1 MQYQPSTLSGKYGE
15 KTCPCCGK
23 EGTIVGMKYDQEYA
37 EVEHTYIC
45 SSCNTKWKEQYA
57 TMYIGFTD
65 GKYKYGVEG
74 DAFQTNDDEELARH
88 NFDKAATTAAAET
101 AAIVAAAEK

>member
-15 KTCPCCGK
+15 KSCPCCGK
-23 EGTIVGMKYDQEYA
+23 EGTIVAMKYDQEYA

-57 TMYIGFTD
+57 TMYIGFSD

-74 DAFQTNDDEELARH
+74 DAFQPDKDANLAAH
-88 NFDKAATTAAAET
+88 NFGEVAVANQQQQKAWWKQ
-101 AAIVAAAEK
+101 EK

>member
-1 MQYQPSTLSGKYGE
+1 MRYEPSTLSGKYGE
-15 KTCPCCGK
+15 KSCPCCGK
-23 EGTIVGMKYDQEYA
+23 EGTIVAMKYDQEYA

-57 TMYIGFTD
+57 TMYIGFSD

-74 DAFQTNDDEELARH
+74 DAFKPDNDADLAAH
-88 NFDKAATTAAAET
+88 NFGEAAATNQQQQKAWWKQ
-101 AAIVAAAEK
+101 EK